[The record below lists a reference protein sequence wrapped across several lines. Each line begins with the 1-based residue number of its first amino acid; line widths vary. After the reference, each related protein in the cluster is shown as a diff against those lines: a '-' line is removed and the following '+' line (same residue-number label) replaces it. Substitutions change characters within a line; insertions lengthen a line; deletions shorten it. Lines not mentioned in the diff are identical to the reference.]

1 MKMDTNDI
9 IKGLLKDLIS
19 EDEIYH
25 CVQAVVSDRIDRYL
39 RNEIE
44 RLVNEAIRDKS
55 DEYIRGSV
63 QKVID
68 GKVRVD
74 DGWGNHAEYGSFEDL
89 VRARIGKNL
98 NDGWNV
104 ERKVREAVDY
114 KIKKLCEEVRKEHV
128 DNMAEQVIDRL
139 AAQCAKEGDNA

>member
-1 MKMDTNDI
+1 MDTHET
-9 IKGLLKDLIS
+9 IKTLLKELIS
-19 EDEIYH
+19 EDEILYA
-25 CVQAVVSDRIDRYL
+25 VRTVVSERIDCYL
-39 RNEIE
+39 YDETR
-44 RLVNEAIRDKS
+44 RLVNEAIRDRS
-55 DEYIRGSV
+55 DDYIKAAV

-68 GKVRVD
+68 GMVRVD
-74 DGWGNHAEYGSFEDL
+74 DGWGSRADYGSFEDL

-104 ERKVREAVDY
+104 ERKVRDAVDN

-139 AAQCAKEGDNA
+139 AAQCARECDA